1 MNSFSHLFIYKHNFP
16 GTKGRCNSPDFKK
29 ICVANSPDGKNVGS
43 MTADLVIA
51 NYGQH
56 PADGA
61 HRWKYSKYR
70 SSIDAYINKLK
81 AKGTENVRGHFLWM
95 ETVASMFRKD
105 SWVRGYKDWRT
116 NGRLG
121 MYNKYAT
128 KKMRELGVGV
138 LPVWRQ
144 SMSMTRLNPDMAHL
158 EKAILHSSTVQQ
170 ILNFLCPDG
179 V

>member
-1 MNSFSHLFIYKHNFP
+1 
-16 GTKGRCNSPDFKK
+16 
-29 ICVANSPDGKNVGS
+29 

-61 HRWKYSKYR
+61 HQWKYSKYR

-81 AKGTENVRGHFLWM
+81 AKGTKKVRQHFLWM

-128 KKMRELGVGV
+128 KK
-138 LPVWRQ
+138 
-144 SMSMTRLNPDMAHL
+144 
-158 EKAILHSSTVQQ
+158 
-170 ILNFLCPDG
+170 
-179 V
+179 